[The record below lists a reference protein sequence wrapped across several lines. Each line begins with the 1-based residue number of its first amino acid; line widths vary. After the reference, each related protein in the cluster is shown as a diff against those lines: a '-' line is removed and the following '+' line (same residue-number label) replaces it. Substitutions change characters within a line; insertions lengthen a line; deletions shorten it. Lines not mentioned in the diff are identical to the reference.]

1 MMDSSMLVVLVI
13 LLVTVFFMIVDVF
26 RIDIVAIVCMLALGW
41 TGTLTPAEVFSGFS
55 SNAVI
60 AMMAVMIMGHGV
72 ARTGIMGRFSSAV
85 IKRAGS
91 DRRRI
96 VGLLSLSVGV
106 LSGFIQNI
114 GAAALFL
121 PGILDISRR
130 KKIPPSSLIMPVGF
144 AAILGGT
151 LTMIGSGPLILINDL
166 IRNFGLEP
174 YSFFSVTPVGVIL
187 LIAGTGYFMI
197 FGRYVLPGQGPGEV
211 PLSVQDKIIEAFHL
225 PHHIGHYSI
234 PEESSLAGISTE
246 KSGAW
251 EIYNVN
257 ILGISEGR
265 ETEYAPWRDAVFRA
279 GQELA
284 LLGSEDGVKAFASG
298 HGLRSLEKPRRFA
311 GLDDPGRAGFA
322 EVIIPPR
329 SEMIGKTI
337 RQFSLRKRYAVEPV
351 MLFSKGEEIMGDF
364 SDHKIDP
371 GDTLIVHGLWENIT
385 ALREEAGFVVATPFV
400 AERRDRSRI
409 GVALACF
416 LGSIALVLAGAPISM
431 AFFSGAIAMVLAGV
445 LSIQEAYNAIEWK
458 VIFLL
463 GGLIPLGTA
472 MQKTGTA
479 EFLAEKLMNLV
490 QGGHPVILVLAVA
503 LLSTIFSLLMSNV
516 GAVMVLA
523 PLVMNMGVIG
533 GIDPR
538 PLALLAA
545 VCAANSFLLPTHQV
559 NAFLMSPGGYSNAD
573 YIKAGAGMTLVFIV
587 VVVPAFFV
595 FFL

>member
-1 MMDSSMLVVLVI
+1 MDSSMLVVLTI
-13 LLVTVFFMIVDVF
+13 LMVTVFFMIFDVF
-26 RIDIVAIVCMLALGW
+26 RIDIVAILCMLALGW
-41 TGTLTPAEVFSGFS
+41 TGILTPGEVFSGFS

-60 AMMAVMIMGHGV
+60 AMMAVMILGHGI

-85 IKRAGS
+85 IKKVGT
-91 DRRRI
+91 DRRKI
-96 VGLLSLSVGV
+96 TGLLSLSVGV

-114 GAAALFL
+114 GAVALFL

-130 KKIPPSSLIMPVGF
+130 EKIPPSSLIMPVGF

-166 IRNFGLEP
+166 IRDFGLKP
-174 YSFFSVTPVGVIL
+174 YTFFSVTPVGVML

-197 FGRYVLPGQGPGEV
+197 FGKYVLPGQGRGEV
-211 PLSVQDKIIEAFHL
+211 PLSVQDRIIEAFHL
-225 PHHIGHYSI
+225 PHHIGHYRI
-234 PEESSLAGISTE
+234 PEESSLVGISTE

-251 EIYNVN
+251 DVYNVN
-257 ILGISEGR
+257 ILGISEGMD
-265 ETEYAPWRDAVFRA
+265 TEYAPWRESVFRA

-284 LLGSEDGVKAFASG
+284 LLGSRDSVGAFAFD
-298 HGLRSLEKPRRFA
+298 HGLRSLEEPRRFA

-329 SEMIGKTI
+329 SGMVAKTI
-337 RQFSLRKRYAVEPV
+337 RQFSLRKRFAVEPV
-351 MLFSKGEEIMGDF
+351 MLFSKGEEIRGDF
-364 SDHKIDP
+364 SDHRIDP

-416 LGSIALVLAGAPISM
+416 LGSIVLVLAGAPISM

-445 LSIQEAYNAIEWK
+445 ISIQEAYNAIDWK
-458 VIFLL
+458 VVFLL

-479 EFLAEKLMNLV
+479 ALLAEKLMTLV
-490 QGGHPVILVLAVA
+490 QGGHPVLLVLTVA
-503 LLSTIFSLLMSNV
+503 LLSTVFSLLMSNV

-533 GIDPR
+533 GVDPR

-545 VCAANSFLLPTHQV
+545 VCVANSFLLPTHQV
-559 NAFLMSPGGYSNAD
+559 NAFLMSPGGYTNAD
-573 YIKAGAGMTLVFIV
+573 YIKAGGGMTLVFIV
-587 VVVPAFFV
+587 VAVTAFLVLFI
-595 FFL
+595 

>member
-1 MMDSSMLVVLVI
+1 
-13 LLVTVFFMIVDVF
+13 
-26 RIDIVAIVCMLALGW
+26 
-41 TGTLTPAEVFSGFS
+41 
-55 SNAVI
+55 
-60 AMMAVMIMGHGV
+60 
-72 ARTGIMGRFSSAV
+72 
-85 IKRAGS
+85 
-91 DRRRI
+91 
-96 VGLLSLSVGV
+96 V

-130 KKIPPSSLIMPVGF
+130 EKIPPSSLIMPVGF

-151 LTMIGSGPLILINDL
+151 ITMIGSGPLILINDL
-166 IRNFGLEP
+166 IRDFGLKP
-174 YSFFSVTPVGVIL
+174 YSFFSVTPVGVML

-211 PLSVQDKIIEAFHL
+211 PLSVQDRIIEAFHL
-225 PHHIGHYSI
+225 PHHIGHYNI
-234 PEESSLAGISTE
+234 PEESSLAGVSTE

-251 EIYNVN
+251 DIYNVN
-257 ILGISEGR
+257 ILGISEGMD
-265 ETEYAPWRDAVFRA
+265 TEYAPWRDTVFRG

-284 LLGSEDGVKAFASG
+284 LLGSRDSVEAFAFD
-298 HGLRSLEKPRRFA
+298 HGLRSLEEPRRFA

-329 SEMIGKTI
+329 SEMVAKTI
-337 RQFSLRKRYAVEPV
+337 RQFSLRKRFAVEPV
-351 MLFSKGEEIMGDF
+351 MLFSKGEEIRGDF

-445 LSIQEAYNAIEWK
+445 ISIQEAYNAIDWK
-458 VIFLL
+458 VVFLL

-479 EFLAEKLMNLV
+479 ALLAEKLMTLV
-490 QGGHPVILVLAVA
+490 QGGHPVVLVLTVA
-503 LLSTIFSLLMSNV
+503 LLSTVFSLLMSNV

-523 PLVMNMGVIG
+523 PMVMNMGVIG
-533 GIDPR
+533 GVDPR

-545 VCAANSFLLPTHQV
+545 VCVANSFLLPTHQV
-559 NAFLMSPGGYSNAD
+559 NAFLMSPGGYTNAD
-573 YIKAGAGMTLVFIV
+573 YIKAGGGMALVFIV
-587 VVVPAFFV
+587 VVVAAFLV
-595 FFL
+595 LFL